1 VAPAL
6 LPENPPMKV
15 VERSA
20 IVPYTPR
27 QMFALVEDV
36 ASYPQFLPWC
46 VAASVEQTGANERV
60 ASLRIARGVLRTG
73 FTTRN
78 VSRQDSEIMMHLV
91 DGPFRALTGR
101 WQFEAIGARGSRVG
115 FRIEFAFNN
124 ALTAAALNAVFE
136 SLCGTIV
143 DAFVQRAQKIYAE

>member
-1 VAPAL
+1 
-6 LPENPPMKV
+6 MKV

-101 WQFEAIGARGSRVG
+101 WQFEAIGARGARVG